1 MPTKE
6 FEKQYKNHLS
16 GFKDWDQLEH
26 ADEWLLFSDNIG
38 KRMSIDEVAVSNGEL
53 YTIITNKNACGGK
66 GSLASILSGTKASS
80 IVPILTKIPL
90 EKRNT
95 VEEVTLDMSHS
106 MDAIVRNTFPKS
118 TIVIDR
124 FHVQKLVSEAVQ
136 EIRIELRREALKE
149 ENESIRL
156 ARKEKQKYRPAT
168 YKNGDTKK
176 QLLARSRYLLF
187 KSTSKWTESQ
197 KERSIILF
205 KEFPELKEAYEISM
219 MFRSFYEHN
228 QTKNEAKEALNK
240 WYEKVEEKQIE
251 SFTIV
256 AESIRLHENN
266 ILNYFTNRSTNA
278 GAELFNTKLKGFR
291 GLVRGVRD
299 KKFFL
304 FRVSKLYG

>member
-1 MPTKE
+1 M
-6 FEKQYKNHLS
+6 S
-16 GFKDWDQLEH
+16 GFNDWDQLDH
-26 ADEWLLFSDNIG
+26 ADEWLFFEENIG

-53 YTIITNKNACGGK
+53 YTIITNKNARGGK
-66 GSLASILSGTKASS
+66 GSLAGILSGTKASS
-80 IVPILTKIPL
+80 IVPILSKIPL

-106 MDAIVRNTFPKS
+106 MDAIIRNTFPLS
-118 TIVIDR
+118 AIVIDR

-149 ENESIRL
+149 ENEAIKK
-156 ARKEKQKYRPAT
+156 AREEKKKYQPIT
-168 YKNGDTKK
+168 YDNGDTKK

-187 KSTSKWTESQ
+187 KSTSKWTDSQ

-219 MFRSFYEHN
+219 MFRAFYEHS
-228 QTKNEAKEALNK
+228 QTTEQAKEALNK
-240 WYEKVEEKQIE
+240 WYEKVEEKDIE
-251 SFTIV
+251 SFLVV

-266 ILNYFTNRSTNA
+266 ILNYFPNRSTNA
-278 GAELFNTKLKGFR
+278 GAESFNAKLKGFR
-291 GLVRGVRD
+291 GVVRGVRD